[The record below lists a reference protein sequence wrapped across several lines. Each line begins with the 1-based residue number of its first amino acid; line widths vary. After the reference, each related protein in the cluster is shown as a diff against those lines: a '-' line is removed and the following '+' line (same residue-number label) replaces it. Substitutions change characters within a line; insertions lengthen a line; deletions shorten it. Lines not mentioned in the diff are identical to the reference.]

1 LDLASLVVTDVF
13 EDVVFESQPNK
24 VGEGQCHYYMAE
36 DQNDD
41 DQFMA
46 NLSYDEEMTSAEARE
61 GKSSLHQG
69 IA

>member
-46 NLSYDEEMTSAEARE
+46 NLSYDEEMT
-61 GKSSLHQG
+61 
-69 IA
+69 